1 MIAIMSMRGILPI
14 VLLFVFVLG
23 AVSFILMTGA
33 PPEEGI
39 RDGAVKYVREE
50 FSRVNLEEGKD
61 FTLGAVEILSQ
72 TEEAAV
78 IDLPVDSIREDVPSG
93 FLLELKKT
101 GGAWEV
107 THDLR
112 DLFSQAA
119 TAKEFVQGVGGRL
132 SGLYRDRYRIAVTI
146 KEGTPFN
153 IGLSRFGKDVIGT
166 FEFRFAIP
174 RSDGKHDRGIYS
186 ERFLYKGGEWVRQGR
201 GQLLEGLSP
210 R

>member
-1 MIAIMSMRGILPI
+1 MRGILPI

-50 FSRVNLEEGKD
+50 FSRLDLEEGKD
-61 FTLGAVEILSQ
+61 FTLGEVEILSQ

-78 IDLPVDSIREDVPSG
+78 IDLAVDSSREDLPSG
-93 FLLELKKT
+93 FLLELKES
-101 GGAWEV
+101 GGEWKV

-112 DLFSQAA
+112 EMF
-119 TAKEFVQGVGGRL
+119 TEVGTEREFVQGVGGRL

-153 IGLSRFGKDVIGT
+153 VGVSRYGKDVIGT

-174 RSDGKHDRGIYS
+174 RSDGKYDRGLYS
-186 ERFLYKGGEWVRQGR
+186 ERFFYKEGEWVRQGR
-201 GQLLEGLSP
+201 GQLLEGLAP